1 MMTTQELTNK
11 CWQFIEK
18 YLQSVNGNE
27 TFTIHKIFDGY
38 ELYCDIRISGYD
50 EWNEK
55 VDSESE
61 PYKSSRYDA
70 EIELFGLNFI
80 DQEDDIDGVEQIR
93 KELQERMNRD

>member
-1 MMTTQELTNK
+1 MMTTPELTDK

-18 YLQSVNGNE
+18 HLQSVNGNE
-27 TFTIHKIFDGY
+27 SFTVHKFFDGY
-38 ELYCDIRISGYD
+38 ELYCEVKISGYD

-55 VDSESE
+55 VDLEGE

-70 EIELFGLNFI
+70 EIELFGLNLVY
-80 DQEDDIDGVEQIR
+80 QEDDIDGVEQIR